1 VSDQSVTVIS
11 ALGEDIRNAV
21 NQFVSIGIGL
31 IEMAIIFVCAS
42 LVVRVIRRPVRGRL
56 AATLVPENAKRI
68 VENAVT
74 FGVYALAATLLLTF
88 WGVTWSTLLAAVGI
102 STLFVAFGLQS
113 LLQSMVAGIFIL
125 FERPYN
131 VGDKITYSGEDVE
144 GTVEEIAL
152 RTTVIRADDGTRVV
166 APNSF
171 VLTKAIANHS
181 PDRAVI
187 TIVTVHGAGSPGRTP
202 DETRALAESTLSTV
216 DGLSA
221 CPEITVRSR
230 LANRHIPRLMAR
242 VPRLGAWMERVLENA
257 KDQGTQVRISWNGF
271 NDPVVLDDVLRK
283 LGEAFP
289 DSRIGTRRW

>member
-1 VSDQSVTVIS
+1 MRVSRRTGHS
-11 ALGEDIRNAV
+11 APGSGTIGGHTCSGERKADCRECGHVRCLCSCRNASPDV
-21 NQFVSIGIGL
+21 LGRD
-31 IEMAIIFVCAS
+31 
-42 LVVRVIRRPVRGRL
+42 LVDSPGRRRDQHAFCRVRTAEPAAEHGRR
-56 AATLVPENAKRI
+56 
-68 VENAVT
+68 
-74 FGVYALAATLLLTF
+74 
-88 WGVTWSTLLAAVGI
+88 
-102 STLFVAFGLQS
+102 
-113 LLQSMVAGIFIL
+113 IFIL